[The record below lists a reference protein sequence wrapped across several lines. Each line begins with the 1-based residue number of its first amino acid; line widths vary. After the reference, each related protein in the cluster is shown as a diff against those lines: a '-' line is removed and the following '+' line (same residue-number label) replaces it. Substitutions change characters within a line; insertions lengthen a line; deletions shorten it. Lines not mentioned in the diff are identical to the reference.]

1 MQEKRGIAIFGGSFN
16 PPLNSHVTLAKEILK
31 KFKVLEK
38 LIFVPVS
45 TRYQKESLV
54 SDNHRYNM
62 LKLICRKEDKLEVS
76 DVELNLDKQL
86 YTVQTLH
93 IFKNKYKNYDIY
105 FVMGTDNLKELNT
118 WKEAERILSDYKVIV
133 LERND
138 DNLCDVINKDELLKK
153 YRQALVKI
161 DGINKIYLS
170 STMIREKIKNG
181 EDIEQFIDRDVLNYI
196 KRNNLYKY
204 IK

>member
-16 PPLNSHVTLAKEILK
+16 PPLNSHITLAKEILK

-45 TRYQKESLV
+45 TRYQKQSLV

-62 LKLICRKEDKLEVS
+62 LKLICKKEDKLEVS

-86 YTVQTLH
+86 YTVQTLD

-105 FVMGTDNLKELNT
+105 FAMGTDNLKELNT
-118 WKEAERILSDYKVIV
+118 WKEAERILSEYKVIV

-153 YRQALVKI
+153 YRQALIKI
-161 DGINKIYLS
+161 DDIDKIYLS

-181 EDIEQFIDRDVLNYI
+181 EDIEQFIDKDVLNYV
-196 KRNNLYKY
+196 RQNNLYLD
-204 IK
+204 